1 MGNHDISDPETTAPN
16 RSRQPRPRR
25 TLGQCGD
32 GTRVASLAVTLCAH
46 LAAGPSAAAQSQLYA
61 LDQGS
66 VFTTRDGSADSLSGF
81 FAWEP
86 GESVWF
92 PEAGMHLNTQDATFL
107 DFQGTRFRFVLN
119 QSSERSFVARVA
131 SEVTDW
137 CPQPNPLPEHG
148 PTSHHSADIVSQ
160 RAI

>member
-1 MGNHDISDPETTAPN
+1 MA
-16 RSRQPRPRR
+16 RP
-25 TLGQCGD
+25 
-32 GTRVASLAVTLCAH
+32 
-46 LAAGPSAAAQSQLYA
+46 
-61 LDQGS
+61 
-66 VFTTRDGSADSLSGF
+66 FTTRFSWLPDPPQPMTDPSACYASLLLLRNTTRHCPVSGF

-92 PEAGMHLNTQDATFL
+92 PEAGMHLITQDATFL